1 MSAQFEDKRGL
12 KFPNLLEYAARF
24 HDKWRRLQCP
34 NSLVAEERR
43 QGTGSLETK
52 CAARNLGISIRNP
65 SPPLACSWGMY
76 AHKY

>member
-12 KFPNLLEYAARF
+12 KFPNLLEYAASF

-43 QGTGSLETK
+43 QGTGSFGDK
-52 CAARNLGISIRNP
+52 MCCQKPG
-65 SPPLACSWGMY
+65 Y
-76 AHKY
+76 